1 MIAYFENY
9 QEHGDFLRHLSY
21 VKHHARRWCFH
32 VTTKIS
38 WNLQPVYMVW
48 PGMVHGAKLVER
60 GVLLLSQ
67 KLFQDRWDIYV
78 RRNRHLYNNRHPI
91 RKLKTV
97 NRKTTYDSFLAD
109 VGVHE
114 TIESDVLWRSLLINT
129 SDLLGWSLSHWL
141 RGSTASFFKFK
152 LICSQHFDLVQY
164 FQKFLSHTDC

>member
-1 MIAYFENY
+1 
-9 QEHGDFLRHLSY
+9 
-21 VKHHARRWCFH
+21 
-32 VTTKIS
+32 
-38 WNLQPVYMVW
+38 
-48 PGMVHGAKLVER
+48 MVHGAKLVER

-78 RRNRHLYNNRHPI
+78 RRNRHLYNNRQPI

-141 RGSTASFFKFK
+141 RGPTASFFQ
-152 LICSQHFDLVQY
+152 I
-164 FQKFLSHTDC
+164 